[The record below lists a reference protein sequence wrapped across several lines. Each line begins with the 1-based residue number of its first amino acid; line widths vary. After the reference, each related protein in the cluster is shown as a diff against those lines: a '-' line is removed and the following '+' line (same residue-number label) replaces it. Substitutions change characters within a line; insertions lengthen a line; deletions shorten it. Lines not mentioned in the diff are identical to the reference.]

1 MSLSED
7 PLFSK
12 LHNKDHTMDPE
23 VSGMILC
30 YFFSFSIN
38 PSYFKLIERK
48 LSFFV
53 LQSSKAGRMGTEV
66 LKSSFLRK
74 SNVKCCIRSEIGKSK
89 SIGPFV
95 NFPLFIKL
103 NQIETKNDNE
113 RKFSSRQTLKIV
125 PVGTVFPPKT

>member
-1 MSLSED
+1 MSPSED

-12 LHNKDHTMDPE
+12 LHNKDHTKDPE
-23 VSGMILC
+23 VFGMILC

-38 PSYFKLIERK
+38 PSHFKLIERK

-53 LQSSKAGRMGTEV
+53 LQSSERRMGTEV

-74 SNVKCCIRSEIGKSK
+74 SNVKCCIRSEIGKSR

-103 NQIETKNDNE
+103 IQIDMKNDNQ
-113 RKFSSRQTLKIV
+113 RKFASQTLNIV
-125 PVGTVFPPKT
+125 PVGDFSTIA